1 MPYNFECSR
10 KRLLTFEVAVQG
22 NVDNRASVCAEAVCI
37 TESSFSKVIR
47 DVHTDLLPK
56 QAVEVIWRKPAWRN
70 LREGQ
75 RSSRSLH
82 VCYAILDDSLGTQG
96 QALLC
101 Y

>member
-1 MPYNFECSR
+1 MA
-10 KRLLTFEVAVQG
+10 KTG
-22 NVDNRASVCAEAVCI
+22 MG
-37 TESSFSKVIR
+37 
-47 DVHTDLLPK
+47 
-56 QAVEVIWRKPAWRN
+56 RN

-75 RSSRSLH
+75 PLLQMSLH